1 MRVISVPEDRSLYP
15 KLVGDTVMA
24 AKLQLGRTRLSVNY
38 NKVPGGIL
46 PVLVVDFYNE
56 KGKLYTLRYTLRY
69 NLPPDTPERTD
80 RRVSLLMRLIEK
92 EAREEKLA
100 EAV

>member
-15 KLVGDTVMA
+15 KLVGETVMA

-38 NKVPGGIL
+38 NKVPGGVL

-56 KGKLYTLRYTLRY
+56 KGKLYTLRY

-92 EAREEKLA
+92 EANEEKLA

>member
-15 KLVGDTVMA
+15 KLVGETVIA
-24 AKLQLGRTRLSVNY
+24 AKLQLGRTRLTVNY

-56 KGKLYTLRYTLRY
+56 KGKLYTLRY

-92 EAREEKLA
+92 EANEEKLA

>member
-15 KLVGDTVMA
+15 KLVGETVMA

-56 KGKLYTLRYTLRY
+56 KGKLYTLRC

-92 EAREEKLA
+92 EANEEKLA

>member
-15 KLVGDTVMA
+15 KLVGETVMA

-38 NKVPGGIL
+38 NKVPGVIL

-56 KGKLYTLRYTLRY
+56 KGKLYTLRY
-69 NLPPDTPERTD
+69 NLPPDTPERTE

>member
-15 KLVGDTVMA
+15 KLVGETVMA

-56 KGKLYTLRYTLRY
+56 KGKLYTLHY

-92 EAREEKLA
+92 EANEEKLA

>member
-15 KLVGDTVMA
+15 KLVGETVMA

-56 KGKLYTLRYTLRY
+56 KGKLYTLRY

-92 EAREEKLA
+92 EANDEKLA

>member
-56 KGKLYTLRYTLRY
+56 KGKLYTLRY
-69 NLPPDTPERTD
+69 NLPPDTPERTE

>member
-15 KLVGDTVMA
+15 KLVGETVMA

-46 PVLVVDFYNE
+46 PVLVVDFYNPLE
-56 KGKLYTLRYTLRY
+56 ETQVFLPLRSITLVTKS
-69 NLPPDTPERTD
+69 N
-80 RRVSLLMRLIEK
+80 SLTGFLLI
-92 EAREEKLA
+92 RSL
-100 EAV
+100 

>member
-15 KLVGDTVMA
+15 KLVGETVMA

-46 PVLVVDFYNE
+46 SVLVVDFYNE
-56 KGKLYTLRYTLRY
+56 KGKLYTLRY

-92 EAREEKLA
+92 EANEEKLA

>member
-15 KLVGDTVMA
+15 KLVGETVMA

-56 KGKLYTLRYTLRY
+56 KGKLYSLRY

-92 EAREEKLA
+92 EANEEKLA

>member
-15 KLVGDTVMA
+15 KLVGETVMA

-56 KGKLYTLRYTLRY
+56 KGKLYTLRY
-69 NLPPDTPERTD
+69 NLPPDTPERTE

>member
-15 KLVGDTVMA
+15 KLVGETVMA

-56 KGKLYTLRYTLRY
+56 KGKLYTLRY

-92 EAREEKLA
+92 EANEEKLA

>member
-15 KLVGDTVMA
+15 KLVGETVMA

-56 KGKLYTLRYTLRY
+56 KGKLYSLRY

>member
-1 MRVISVPEDRSLYP
+1 MRVITVPEDRSLYP
-15 KLVGDTVMA
+15 KLVGETVMA

-56 KGKLYTLRYTLRY
+56 KGKLYTLRY

-92 EAREEKLA
+92 EANEEKLA

>member
-56 KGKLYTLRYTLRY
+56 KGKLYTLRY

>member
-15 KLVGDTVMA
+15 KLVGETVMA

-56 KGKLYTLRYTLRY
+56 KGKLYTLRY

-80 RRVSLLMRLIEK
+80 RRVSLLMRLIGK
-92 EAREEKLA
+92 EANEEKLA

>member
-15 KLVGDTVMA
+15 KLVGETVMA
-24 AKLQLGRTRLSVNY
+24 AKLQLGRARLSVNY

-56 KGKLYTLRYTLRY
+56 KGKLYTLRY

-80 RRVSLLMRLIEK
+80 RRIALLMRLIEK
-92 EAREEKLA
+92 EANEEKLA

>member
-1 MRVISVPEDRSLYP
+1 MRVISVPEDRSLYS
-15 KLVGDTVMA
+15 KLVGETVMA

-56 KGKLYTLRYTLRY
+56 KGKLYTLRY

-92 EAREEKLA
+92 EANEEKLA

>member
-1 MRVISVPEDRSLYP
+1 MKVISVPEDRVLYP
-15 KLVGDTVMA
+15 KLVGETVMA

-38 NKVPGGIL
+38 NKVPGGIM

-56 KGKLYTLRYTLRY
+56 KGKLYSLRY
-69 NLPPDTPERTD
+69 NLPPDTPERTE
-80 RRVSLLMRLIEK
+80 RRLSLLMRLIEK
-92 EAREEKLA
+92 EASEEKLA

>member
-1 MRVISVPEDRSLYP
+1 MKVISVPEDRALYP
-15 KLVGDTVMA
+15 KLVGETVMA

-38 NKVPGGIL
+38 NKVPGGIM

-56 KGKLYTLRYTLRY
+56 QGKLYSLRY
-69 NLPPDTPERTD
+69 NLPPDTPERTE
-80 RRVSLLMRLIEK
+80 RRLSLLMRLIEK
-92 EAREEKLA
+92 EASEEKLA

>member
-15 KLVGDTVMA
+15 KLVGETVMA

-56 KGKLYTLRYTLRY
+56 KGKLYTLRY

-80 RRVSLLMRLIEK
+80 RRVSLLMRLIER
-92 EAREEKLA
+92 EANEEKLA

>member
-15 KLVGDTVMA
+15 KLVGETVMA

-56 KGKLYTLRYTLRY
+56 KGKLYTLRY

-80 RRVSLLMRLIEK
+80 RRVSLLMRLFEK
-92 EAREEKLA
+92 EANEEKLA

>member
-15 KLVGDTVMA
+15 KLVGETVMA

-56 KGKLYTLRYTLRY
+56 KGKHYTLRY

-92 EAREEKLA
+92 EANEEKLA

>member
-15 KLVGDTVMA
+15 KLVGETVMA

-46 PVLVVDFYNE
+46 PVLVVDFYNA
-56 KGKLYTLRYTLRY
+56 KGKLYTLRY

-92 EAREEKLA
+92 EANEEKLA

>member
-15 KLVGDTVMA
+15 KLVGETVMA

-56 KGKLYTLRYTLRY
+56 KGKLYTLRY

>member
-15 KLVGDTVMA
+15 KLVGETVMA

-46 PVLVVDFYNE
+46 PMLVVDFYNE
-56 KGKLYTLRYTLRY
+56 KGKLYTLRY

-92 EAREEKLA
+92 EANEEKLA

>member
-15 KLVGDTVMA
+15 KLVGETFMA

-56 KGKLYTLRYTLRY
+56 KGKLYTLRY

-92 EAREEKLA
+92 EANEEKLA

>member
-15 KLVGDTVMA
+15 KLVGETVMA
-24 AKLQLGRTRLSVNY
+24 AKLQLGRTRLSVKY

-56 KGKLYTLRYTLRY
+56 KGKLYTLRY

>member
-15 KLVGDTVMA
+15 KLVGETVMA

-56 KGKLYTLRYTLRY
+56 KGKLYTLRY

-80 RRVSLLMRLIEK
+80 RRVSMLMRLIEK

>member
-15 KLVGDTVMA
+15 KLVGETVMA

-56 KGKLYTLRYTLRY
+56 KGKLYTLRY
-69 NLPPDTPERTD
+69 NLPPDTSERTD

-92 EAREEKLA
+92 EANEEKLA

>member
-15 KLVGDTVMA
+15 KLVGETVMA

-56 KGKLYTLRYTLRY
+56 KGKLYTLRY
-69 NLPPDTPERTD
+69 NLPPDIPERTD

-92 EAREEKLA
+92 EANEEKLA

>member
-15 KLVGDTVMA
+15 KLVGETVMA

-56 KGKLYTLRYTLRY
+56 KGKLYTLRYS
-69 NLPPDTPERTD
+69 LPPDTPERTD

-92 EAREEKLA
+92 EANEEKLA

>member
-15 KLVGDTVMA
+15 KLVGETVMA

-56 KGKLYTLRYTLRY
+56 NGKLYTLRY

-92 EAREEKLA
+92 EANEEKLA

>member
-15 KLVGDTVMA
+15 KLVGETVMA

-56 KGKLYTLRYTLRY
+56 KGKLYTLRY
-69 NLPPDTPERTD
+69 NLPPDTPERID

>member
-15 KLVGDTVMA
+15 KLVGETVIA

-56 KGKLYTLRYTLRY
+56 KGKLYTLRY

-92 EAREEKLA
+92 EANEEKLA

>member
-15 KLVGDTVMA
+15 KLVGETVMA

-56 KGKLYTLRYTLRY
+56 KGKLYTLRY

-92 EAREEKLA
+92 EANEEKLV